1 MKINFFKLKK
11 RDKTSFFLFILILF
25 VFIFW
30 GDSPRKFYNIIKLDY
45 DQRLTKVYGY
55 CEGHYTGFLRYL
67 DKKYKFEKKPNIIQ
81 YVGARNPGWIFHQ
94 RNKKDLSNNYKIFLG
109 YNNID
114 NIKLPKID
122 KNRFKY
128 NFSYAFNHRYFK
140 NIIIKDKINTSNIKR
155 IYLEKNGTSIS
166 SFLPQKK
173 IIGING
179 HIVIPVAEEI
189 KNILYE
195 NRFNE
200 QDFSFKID
208 FVNRETQIHHLE
220 VNFENIYKVENMKI
234 VEQYENCLL
243 VKND

>member
-11 RDKTSFFLFILILF
+11 IDKTSFFLFILILF

-30 GDSPRKFYNIIKLDY
+30 GDSPRKFYNLIKLDY

-55 CEGHYTGFLRYL
+55 CEGHYVGFLRYL

-81 YVGARNPGWIFHQ
+81 YTGVRNPGWIFHQ
-94 RNKKDLSNNYKIFLG
+94 RKKKELSNNYKIFLG

-114 NIKLPKID
+114 NIKLLKID
-122 KNRFKY
+122 KNKFKY

-140 NIIIKDKINTSNIKR
+140 NIVIKDKIDISMIKR
-155 IYLEKNGTSIS
+155 IYLETKGATIF
-166 SFLPQKK
+166 SFVPQKK
-173 IIGING
+173 IIDTNG
-179 HIVIPVAEEI
+179 NIVIPVAEEI

-195 NRFNE
+195 NKFKE

-208 FVNRETQIHHLE
+208 FVNQETEISNLII
-220 VNFENIYKVENMKI
+220 NLENIFKIENMNI
-234 VEQYENCLL
+234 LEQYKNCLL